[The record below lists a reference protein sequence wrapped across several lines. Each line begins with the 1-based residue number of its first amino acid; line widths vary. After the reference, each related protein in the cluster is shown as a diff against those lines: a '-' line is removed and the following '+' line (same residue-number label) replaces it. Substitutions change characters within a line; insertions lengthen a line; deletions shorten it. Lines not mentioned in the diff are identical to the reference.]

1 MGFWCL
7 LQGLLLVSYLF
18 LILIIFLIHIVE
30 IQVVYLEQNTQNH
43 TFFQLQYIK
52 VIKNEENLSLSLIN
66 FERSRAAILQQ
77 KHREKIFQVTSPYQC

>member
-18 LILIIFLIHIVE
+18 LILFIFLIHIVE

-43 TFFQLQYIK
+43 TFFQLQYIE

>member
-18 LILIIFLIHIVE
+18 LILFIFLIHIVE

-66 FERSRAAILQQ
+66 FERSRAAIMQQ

>member
-18 LILIIFLIHIVE
+18 LILFIFLIHIVE

-43 TFFQLQYIK
+43 TFFQLQYIE

-77 KHREKIFQVTSPYQC
+77 KHREKFFQVTSPYQC

>member
-18 LILIIFLIHIVE
+18 LILFIFLIHIVE

-43 TFFQLQYIK
+43 TFFQLQYIE

-77 KHREKIFQVTSPYQC
+77 KHREKIFQVTSPYRC

>member
-7 LQGLLLVSYLF
+7 LQGLLLVSYLL

-30 IQVVYLEQNTQNH
+30 IQMVYLEQNNQNH

>member
-18 LILIIFLIHIVE
+18 LILVIFLIHIVE
-30 IQVVYLEQNTQNH
+30 IQVVYLEQNNQNH

-66 FERSRAAILQQ
+66 FERSRAAIMQQ

>member
-30 IQVVYLEQNTQNH
+30 IQMVYLEQNNQNH

>member
-18 LILIIFLIHIVE
+18 LILFIFLIHIVE

>member
-18 LILIIFLIHIVE
+18 LILFIFLIHIVE

-66 FERSRAAILQQ
+66 FERSRAAIMQQ
-77 KHREKIFQVTSPYQC
+77 KHREKFFQVTSPYQC

>member
-18 LILIIFLIHIVE
+18 LILFIFLIHIVE

-77 KHREKIFQVTSPYQC
+77 KHREKFFQVTSPYQC

>member
-30 IQVVYLEQNTQNH
+30 IQTVYLEQNNQNH

>member
-18 LILIIFLIHIVE
+18 LILFIFLIHIVE
-30 IQVVYLEQNTQNH
+30 IQMVYLEQNNQNH

-66 FERSRAAILQQ
+66 FERSRAAIMQQ
-77 KHREKIFQVTSPYQC
+77 KHREKFFQVTSPYQC

>member
-30 IQVVYLEQNTQNH
+30 IQMVYLEQNNQNH

-66 FERSRAAILQQ
+66 FERSRAAIMQQ
-77 KHREKIFQVTSPYQC
+77 KHREKFFQVTSPYQC

>member
-30 IQVVYLEQNTQNH
+30 IQMVYLEQNNQNH
-43 TFFQLQYIK
+43 TFFQLQYIE

>member
-30 IQVVYLEQNTQNH
+30 IQVVYLEQNNQNH